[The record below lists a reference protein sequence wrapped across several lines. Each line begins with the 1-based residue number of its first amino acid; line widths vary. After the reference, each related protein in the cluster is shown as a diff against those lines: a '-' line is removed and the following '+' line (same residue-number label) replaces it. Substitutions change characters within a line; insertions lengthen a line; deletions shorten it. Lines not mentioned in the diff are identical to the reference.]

1 MRKKQLEKKYGKDL
15 IKKILDENY
24 LDGCTM
30 GVNKDGSEDIYEI
43 DIINA
48 IKQIKGKSFEG
59 D

>member
-1 MRKKQLEKKYGKDL
+1 MRKEELETKYGKEL
-15 IKKILDENY
+15 INKILKGDY

-30 GVNKDGSEDIYEI
+30 GINNDGSEDIYEI

-48 IKQIKGKSFEG
+48 IKMIKGEPYVW